1 MMYVRR
7 VCRHEYESA
16 SEKEWDQKLQYGRN
30 NLQLQLQ

>member
-1 MMYVRR
+1 MYVEYVGTNMR
-7 VCRHEYESA
+7 YESP